1 MTDNI
6 AFLPFQESV
15 MDELRTTEGMIF
27 RDEIAKK
34 LFLDIKFLLLDEFY
48 SAQKEDRLREF
59 LNECA
64 AWSPETANKL
74 LKFAALK
81 YPGIQERLT
90 PVSVLYAKHLFT
102 RTTTEQKISMKKP
115 HLSSFLHGMFLRL
128 CQVHHVSNGSFFE
141 MDPLKQDFVIR
152 DIFRQTLGS
161 DCIQVIVENEPPVVL
176 KEEFPLTEEREM
188 FFDEKTIGPDDSI
201 SRVMENMKS
210 SRTVVT
216 NLSHSSKSSS
226 YKKPQEVKRVKIEEE

>member
-1 MTDNI
+1 MAENI

-48 SAQKEDRLREF
+48 AVRKEDKLKEF
-59 LNECA
+59 IDDCLE
-64 AWSPETANKL
+64 WSPETSSKVY
-74 LKFAALK
+74 KAALSK

-90 PVSVLYAKHLFT
+90 TVSVLYAKHLFT
-102 RTTTEQKISMKKP
+102 RTIAEQKISMKKP
-115 HLSSFLHGMFLRL
+115 HVNSFLQGMFQRM
-128 CQVHHVSNGSFFE
+128 CKVHQVSNGSFFE

-152 DIFRQTLGS
+152 DIFRQTLGA
-161 DCIQVIVENEPPVVL
+161 DCIQVIVEEEPPVVL
-176 KEEFPLTEEREM
+176 KEEVPLSEGREM

-210 SRTVVT
+210 SRTVVSS
-216 NLSHSSKSSS
+216 LSHTSRTSS
-226 YKKPQEVKRVKIEEE
+226 YKKPQEIKRVKIEEE